1 MQKQKQCAKAQI
13 ATCRSVTFF
22 VEDITMSYKKT
33 AIRSALAVS
42 VAGLLGSTAAI
53 ATDFNGTASA
63 TVQTGVTIGETTS
76 LSFGTLGVKVPTDMD
91 AITVV
96 TMAPSTGVL
105 NSNAPAKVLV
115 ISDGTPLDLAITA
128 GPPSASL
135 TISQS
140 GTATLAG
147 TGANNSITLST
158 FVASAA
164 LLTDANGALNVKFG
178 ADLTFDVNSTYGAGT
193 YSGAY
198 ILNVTF

>member
-1 MQKQKQCAKAQI
+1 
-13 ATCRSVTFF
+13 
-22 VEDITMSYKKT
+22 MSYKKT
-33 AIRSALAVS
+33 AIQVALAVS

-63 TVQTGVTIGETTS
+63 TVQTGVTIAETTA
-76 LSFGTLGVKVPTDMD
+76 LNFGTLGVKVPADMNVL
-91 AITVV
+91 TVV
-96 TMAPSTGVL
+96 TMAPATGVL
-105 NSNAPAKVLV
+105 TSNVPANVLV

-135 TISQS
+135 AISQS
-140 GTATLAG
+140 GSASLAG

-178 ADLTFDVNSTYGAGT
+178 ADLTFDLNSTYGAGT